1 MTDPIDWLLSLERLG
16 MKFGLENTTRLVAA
30 LGNPHHDF
38 RSVHIAGT
46 NGKGSVTAMLETAL
60 HRAGHRSARYTSP
73 HLERLEERFVVAG
86 APIDTKALAAAVTA
100 VREAVLHLQ
109 NAVGESFS
117 PTFFECATA
126 AAFVLFRA
134 ERVAVAVIE
143 TGLGGRLDA
152 TNVIQPVATA
162 ITSIGVDH
170 EALLGGTV
178 PAIAREKAGIIKPN
192 VPLVLG
198 PLPAEAEREILAVAA
213 ERNAPVSRGRQ
224 LVGVTPALRGRHQ
237 QDNIAVTVGLADVLS
252 SRGIAIPDSAV
263 RHGIEHVFW
272 PARLELVSDG
282 KHEFLLDAAHN
293 PAGAH
298 ALAQYLRDSSWEEAA
313 LLFGAMADK
322 DAAGMLRA
330 LAPVTS
336 AIVCTTAAGSRAA
349 ASEDLA
355 RIARSIAPPS
365 AVYAEPDPMRAVA
378 LARTLSRRIVIAGS
392 MFLVGPLRGILR

>member
-1 MTDPIDWLLSLERLG
+1 
-16 MKFGLENTTRLVAA
+16 MKFGLENMTRLVAA
-30 LGNPHHDF
+30 LGNPQYDF

-60 HRAGHRSARYTSP
+60 HRAGHLSARYTSP

-86 APIDTKALAAAVTA
+86 APVDTKALAEAVTA
-100 VREAVLHLQ
+100 VRKAVLHLQ
-109 NAVGESFS
+109 HAIGESFS

-134 ERVAVAVIE
+134 EGVAVAVIE

-152 TNVIQPVATA
+152 TNVIQPVVTA

-178 PAIAREKAGIIKPN
+178 AAIAREKAGIIKPN

-198 PLPAEAEREILAVAA
+198 PLPADAEREILTVAA

-224 LVGVTPALRGRHQ
+224 LVGVRPALRGRHQ

-252 SRGIAIPDSAV
+252 SRGITIPDNAV
-263 RHGIEHVFW
+263 RYGIEHVFW
-272 PARLELVSDG
+272 PARLELISNG
-282 KHEFLLDAAHN
+282 EHEFLLDAAHN

-298 ALAQYLRDSSWEEAA
+298 ALAQYLRDSSWEGAA
-313 LLFGAMADK
+313 LLFGAMVDK
-322 DAAGMLRA
+322 DAAGMLRE

-336 AIVCTTAAGSRAA
+336 AIVCTTAPGSRAA
-349 ASEDLA
+349 VSEDLA

-365 AVYAEPDPMRAVA
+365 AVYAEPDPVHAVA
-378 LARTLSRRIVIAGS
+378 VARTLSRRIVIAGS